1 MLVAGDLGFQSLVLA
16 VCLVF
21 PIIGLFLRHKWQL
34 GMARKDEI
42 NRLLVFASEEA
53 ARVELQAS
61 FGHIPAP
68 ISLNHH
74 CALCF
79 SPTTTRC
86 ARCKAVRYCSGRC
99 QIIHWRQGHKNECH
113 PPKKLDWSSEKE
125 NDPKDNLGNQN
136 HSGSYDKNFDTDIG
150 QHVEPDKSLF
160 AKHASADSGYS
171 SGVPSQNDISV
182 KLHADEEENSTP
194 KLPDTTSYEFHTSTL
209 DIESSDDASVSENNS
224 ESGSPRSDGYLSA
237 ENSFDMDSATSRV
250 LNVDHDPN
258 KPLSS
263 NNAHLVN
270 SVDIYAKLKTE
281 SQLVFNWIGPEYDI
295 PSKAAK
301 VRNVPGSG
309 EAASSNFQENNGKSV
324 GAKGDVHEDSVQ
336 SNSNGAKNRNFSEG
350 HSLLHF
356 SFSVSGVTSQS
367 NAQFAEVNE
376 HVADGNLPTTSG
388 MNRTVESSL
397 LLDINTESLK
407 VRSSP
412 SSCKGS
418 QDKVN
423 TTKGLPDDCVVNSVS
438 SSSSFI
444 NPFPVASKF
453 GSRSI
458 RDSNISISVPVMS
471 ERLGSVFIEP
481 GTTSSITEHSGN
493 GSLVDGSSVHLPPSN
508 GREPVPPTDSRKI
521 GTTQVSAGVSSLDAN
536 FSSKSAYG
544 FRPFAPNELRR
555 SKSHRGYVANG
566 AGNAGKCNN
575 KGDSPYEL
583 FVNLYNWNKVEL
595 QPSGLVNCG
604 NSCYANV
611 VLQCLTFTPPLTA
624 YFLQG
629 LHSKAC
635 AKEKWCF
642 TCEFE
647 SLILEAKEGKSP
659 LSPFRII
666 SQLRKIGSQL
676 VNGKEEDAHEFLR
689 CAIDTM
695 QSICPMEAQASRTG
709 PVEEETTLIG
719 LTFGGYLLSKIK
731 CTRCENK
738 SERIE
743 RILDLTVEIS
753 GDIETI
759 EEALQQYT
767 SPEILDGDNRYHCT
781 RCNSYVKA
789 RKRLSILEAPN
800 ILTIAL
806 KRFQSG
812 KFGKLNKPVI
822 FSEILDLAPY
832 MSSRSDKSPVYRL
845 YGVIVH
851 LDVMNAAFSGHY
863 VCYIRNNQNKWFK
876 VDDSTVTAMDVKNV
890 LTRGAYMLFYARCSP
905 RAPRLIRNKI
915 TTDSRNRCIPSLING
930 TSSSSKSSSNS
941 TYPDSQNQHM
951 NNNSSNDPSNISSFY
966 RKFHQLK
973 KLLEEDLT
981 SDSSSLFSSH
991 SDESSCGT
999 NSSSDS
1005 TSTDDLPE
1013 YFYSSDSGCGWNGL
1027 QTPSD
1032 VDASLPSSSSS
1043 SPLLHPGDSRQC
1055 GAGGAKTTEQPQP
1068 NYTNGISNLSS
1079 RRECNGREKT
1089 ACLMEGKDGVW
1100 LHSDPSRQC
1109 SNVMSNG

>member
-21 PIIGLFLRHKWQL
+21 PVIGLVLRHKWQL
-34 GMARKDEI
+34 GMARKEEI

-61 FGHIPAP
+61 FGYIPAP
-68 ISLNHH
+68 ISLNHL

-86 ARCKAVRYCSGRC
+86 ARCKAVRYCSGKC
-99 QIIHWRQGHKNECH
+99 QIIHWRQGHKDECH
-113 PPKKLDWSSEKE
+113 PPKTSDSSLEKE
-125 NDPKDNLGNQN
+125 NDPKDKLGNQH
-136 HSGSYDKNFDTDIG
+136 HSGSYDKKIDTDNG
-150 QHVEPDKSLF
+150 QCIEPDKILF
-160 AKHASADSGYS
+160 DKHTSPDSGYS
-171 SGVPSQNDISV
+171 NGVPSEKDISV
-182 KLHADEEENSTP
+182 KLHADEVENSTS
-194 KLPDTTSYEFHTSTL
+194 KLPDTTLYEFHTSTL
-209 DIESSDDASVSENNS
+209 NTESSDDASVSENNS
-224 ESGSPRSDGYLSA
+224 EPGSPRSDGYLSA
-237 ENSFDMDSATSRV
+237 QNSFDKDNTSRV
-250 LNVDHDPN
+250 LIVDPN
-258 KPLSS
+258 KPLSP
-263 NNAHLVN
+263 NYAPLVN
-270 SVDIYAKLKTE
+270 SVDKLSKLKTE
-281 SQLVFNWIGPEYDI
+281 SQPVFIGIGPDYDI

-301 VRNVPGSG
+301 VRGIGGSG
-309 EAASSNFQENNGKSV
+309 EAASSSFQENNGNSV
-324 GAKGDVHEDSVQ
+324 GPKGDVHEDSVP
-336 SNSNGAKNRNFSEG
+336 SSTDGANNRNFSG
-350 HSLLHF
+350 SHSFLHF
-356 SFSVSGVTSQS
+356 SFSLAGGTSQS
-367 NAQFAEVNE
+367 NAQVAEVNE
-376 HVADGNLPTTSG
+376 NVADGNLPTTLG
-388 MNRTVESSL
+388 INRIIESTL
-397 LLDINTESLK
+397 LSDVNTESIK
-407 VRSSP
+407 VRNSP

-418 QDKVN
+418 QEKVN
-423 TTKGLPDDCVVNSVS
+423 TAKGLSDHSVVNSTLS
-438 SSSSFI
+438 SSSSI
-444 NPFPVASKF
+444 NLFPVASKSE
-453 GSRSI
+453 SRSI
-458 RDSNISISVPVMS
+458 HDSNTSISIPMKS
-471 ERLGSVFIEP
+471 ERSGPVFIEP
-481 GTTSSITEHSGN
+481 DNTSSISKRSGN
-493 GSLVDGSSVHLPPSN
+493 GSLVDGSSVHLLSSN

-521 GTTQVSAGVSSLDAN
+521 GATQVGTGVSSLDAN
-536 FSSKSAYG
+536 FSSKSVYD
-544 FRPFAPNELRR
+544 FKPFAPNELRR

-566 AGNAGKCNN
+566 SRNAGKYNN
-575 KGDSPYEL
+575 KGDFPYEL

-604 NSCYANV
+604 NSCYANA

-635 AKEKWCF
+635 AKERWCF

-659 LSPFRII
+659 LSPLRII

-689 CAIDTM
+689 CAIETM
-695 QSICPMEAQASRTG
+695 QSICSMEAQASRSG

-767 SPEILDGDNRYHCT
+767 SPEILDGENRYHCT

-832 MSSRSDKSPVYRL
+832 MSSRSDKSPVYKL

-876 VDDSTVTAMDVKNV
+876 IDDSTVTAMDVENV
-890 LTRGAYMLFYARCSP
+890 LTRGAYMLFYAS
-905 RAPRLIRNKI
+905 
-915 TTDSRNRCIPSLING
+915 
-930 TSSSSKSSSNS
+930 
-941 TYPDSQNQHM
+941 
-951 NNNSSNDPSNISSFY
+951 
-966 RKFHQLK
+966 
-973 KLLEEDLT
+973 
-981 SDSSSLFSSH
+981 
-991 SDESSCGT
+991 
-999 NSSSDS
+999 
-1005 TSTDDLPE
+1005 
-1013 YFYSSDSGCGWNGL
+1013 
-1027 QTPSD
+1027 
-1032 VDASLPSSSSS
+1032 
-1043 SPLLHPGDSRQC
+1043 
-1055 GAGGAKTTEQPQP
+1055 
-1068 NYTNGISNLSS
+1068 
-1079 RRECNGREKT
+1079 
-1089 ACLMEGKDGVW
+1089 
-1100 LHSDPSRQC
+1100 
-1109 SNVMSNG
+1109 